1 VVFLVG
7 VAAAFCLGL
16 GYVLQQRTAASA
28 RQQKLLSWRLLFEL
42 MHNRVWWLG
51 ILAMVSGQVLGGLA
65 LDLAAVT
72 VVEPLLSANL
82 LFAFAIAAFLSSRR
96 LRWQEILGA
105 LLVSAALAVFIA
117 VGNPHSST
125 HASTHVSVISL
136 AVAVVAAAVVT
147 LILIGKRRGMVAKS
161 VLFATSAGVCY
172 GLQDASTRAT
182 LLQFNHHGMVHV
194 LTRPWFY
201 IVVGAAVAA
210 IMLSQSAFKA
220 ARLDLS
226 LPPIAAAEPI
236 TGIAL
241 GIALLGDTLS
251 VSDVGLFAETASLAC
266 MIVGVI
272 LIGRSDMLADI
283 WAKARST
290 SATPVEPAP
299 PPDPAGEL
307 VGSPGADPRPTP

>member
-7 VAAAFCLGL
+7 VSAAFCLGL

-28 RQQKLLSWRLLFEL
+28 RQQNLLSWRLLFEL

-51 ILAMVSGQVLGGLA
+51 IGAMVIGQLLGGLA

-96 LRWQEILGA
+96 VRWHEVLGA

-117 VGNPHSST
+117 VGNPHSASHART
-125 HASTHVSVISL
+125 HLPLISL
-136 AVAVVAAAVVT
+136 VVASVAAAVIVLT
-147 LILIGKRRGMVAKS
+147 VIGKRRGMVANS
-161 VLFATSAGVCY
+161 VLFATAAGICY
-172 GLQDASTRAT
+172 GLQDASTRAA
-182 LLQFNHHGMVHV
+182 LLQLNRHGMVHV
-194 LTRPWFY
+194 LTRPWIY
-201 IVVGAAVAA
+201 IVIAAAVAA

-226 LPPIAAAEPI
+226 LPPIAAAEPV

-241 GIALLGDTLS
+241 GIALLGDTVS
-251 VSDVGLFAETASLAC
+251 VSDIGLIAETGSLAC
-266 MIVGVI
+266 MIIGVV
-272 LIGRSDMLADI
+272 LIGRSKLLADI
-283 WAKARST
+283 WAKTRPGGAAAVA
-290 SATPVEPAP
+290 SAPDPAP
-299 PPDPAGEL
+299 PAEL
-307 VGSPGADPRPTP
+307 VASPSGDPPLRP